1 MTKKEAPPRAAE
13 GRRSGWMDVIDL
25 HESEERSTRKT
36 FRIALIVAILLHV
49 GFLAFQFPQLLEA
62 EPPPP
67 EEEPKVYKIQQVQIQ
82 PPPPEPEPPPPEPEP
97 EPPEP
102 EPEAVEIPMPD
113 PEPQEPEPVVE
124 PEPIPEREVDIVDTT
139 ETEPMP
145 QPEIDLPQADPEL
158 AIPEGPPPEPEP
170 EGPIHVGGD
179 VRAPVKLSGQEPG
192 YTPAA
197 RAARIEGTVVVQAV
211 IDKQGR
217 VTQIK
222 VLKDQPMGLGERA
235 VSAIR
240 DWKFRP
246 ATLNGKPVDVYYNL
260 TVNFQLD

>member
-1 MTKKEAPPRAAE
+1 MTKKEAP
-13 GRRSGWMDVIDL
+13 RSSDHPQGGWMDIVGV
-25 HESEERSTRKT
+25 HETEERTRRKT
-36 FRIALIVAILLHV
+36 FRIALIVAIVLHL

-62 EPPPP
+62 EPPP
-67 EEEPKVYKIQQVQIQ
+67 EEEDPIVYKIQQVQIQ
-82 PPPPEPEPPPPEPEP
+82 PPEPEPEPPPPEPEEP
-97 EPPEP
+97 EPAP

-113 PEPQEPEPVVE
+113 PEPQEPEPVRE
-124 PEPIPEREVDIVDTT
+124 PEPTPEREVDIVEPVETT
-139 ETEPMP
+139 EQP
-145 QPEIDLPQADPEL
+145 QPQIDLPDVDPVF

-179 VRAPVKLSGQEPG
+179 VKAPVKTSGQDPR

-197 RAARIEGTVVVQAV
+197 RASRIEGIVVVQAV
-211 IDKQGR
+211 IDKRGN
-217 VTQIK
+217 VTDVK

-235 VSAIR
+235 VAAIQ

-260 TVNFQLD
+260 TVTFQLD